1 MSVEAFFR
9 HELDVT
15 QRIYFVC
22 AFVAVGLVVSA
33 QVAQLPEKPPA
44 RWARLTDESR

>member
-9 HELDVT
+9 HELDGT
-15 QRIYFVC
+15 QRMFFVFV
-22 AFVAVGLVVSA
+22 FVAVGLVISA
-33 QVAQLPEKPPA
+33 QVSQLPEKPPA